1 MFQFVQKSVYY
12 KQREDVIGLWSP
24 VIGYHFKYIKEE
36 SLCSVSHYLEIFIV
50 VMEPLMSCLC

>member
-24 VIGYHFKYIKEE
+24 VIGHHSNI
-36 SLCSVSHYLEIFIV
+36 
-50 VMEPLMSCLC
+50 